1 MKSDRERVD
10 SLERTWDRIM
20 AANPERGDAN
30 KVISPIDA
38 GNAYIDRVED
48 EEVQHS
54 SEDENLSTAYVLI
67 ATMGFDNRVG
77 QMMAHYSEEALP
89 QTIKKLFLA
98 LESARKASNIESYE
112 LKEQLRGMIAMVY
125 AWAYVMRRTSQLRV
139 RDGDIYSELL
149 ALSATKPGTEERA
162 RLTASAE
169 NKMERS
175 TGLILQAMDDVYKQ
189 GKQNL
194 LLFYQGSLQMLYVL
208 SNLTY
213 GRGASYVEPAA
224 AS

>member
-1 MKSDRERVD
+1 VKSDRERVD